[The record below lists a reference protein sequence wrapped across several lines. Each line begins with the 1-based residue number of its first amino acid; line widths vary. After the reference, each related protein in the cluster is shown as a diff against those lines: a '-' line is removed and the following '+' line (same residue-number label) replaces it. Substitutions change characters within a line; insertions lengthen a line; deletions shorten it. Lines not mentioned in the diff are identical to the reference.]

1 MRAGCSTSATLPR
14 RPRRPRPS
22 DGIRAPAAWGCTS
35 SPGPAL
41 RTAGPCSAAAS
52 TCGRTSTSAGPP
64 PRRRVGRPPR
74 PQCRASQ
81 PPPQIPHADPPR
93 TRWSRCRTPGSP
105 GSARRPH
112 DRRRA
117 GADRRRPHRPRE
129 SWMNPA
135 RRTARIAGWFFI
147 ATFVTSIPAQFFCYE
162 PVLQHADYIVGAGAT
177 TRVSVGA
184 FLEVLLAIAGIG
196 TAVVLFPIL
205 KRQSEAIAL
214 GYVASRV
221 VESTIIAV
229 GIVSVLSVV
238 TLQRDLAAAPGADRA
253 SLLIAGRSLVAFHD
267 WTFLLGPGLLAGLG
281 NGLMLGYLMYRS
293 GLVPRGMT
301 LLGLI
306 GGPLIF
312 ASGIAVLLGVYDQVS
327 IWSAIATIPE
337 FLWELSLGIYLI
349 VKGFRPSPILDG
361 PPEPRPRHYDR
372 ELGIPASRHAA
383 PDSDLSTQPA
393 EQP

>member
-35 SPGPAL
+35 SPGPAP
-41 RTAGPCSAAAS
+41 RTAGPCAAAAS
-52 TCGRTSTSAGPP
+52 TGGRASTSTGPP

-81 PPPQIPHADPPR
+81 PPPEIPQADPPR
-93 TRWSRCRTPGSP
+93 ARWSRCRTPRSTS
-105 GSARRPH
+105 SARRPG
-112 DRRRA
+112 DRPRA
-117 GADRRRPHRPRE
+117 GADRRRPHGPRE

-162 PVLQHADYIVGAGAT
+162 PVLQHADYILGAGAT

-196 TAVVLFPIL
+196 AAVVLFPIL

-229 GIVSVLSVV
+229 GIVSVLSIV
-238 TLQRDLAAAPGADRA
+238 TPSAGPRRSPRRGLRLPPHRRQVAGRRPRLDVPARARPPRRARQRAAAGLRDVPVGPGAPRNDPARAHRRAADLRLGDRGTA
-253 SLLIAGRSLVAFHD
+253 RRLR
-267 WTFLLGPGLLAGLG
+267 PGLRLVRDRDHPGVPVGVVAGHLPRRQ
-281 NGLMLGYLMYRS
+281 GL
-293 GLVPRGMT
+293 P
-301 LLGLI
+301 
-306 GGPLIF
+306 
-312 ASGIAVLLGVYDQVS
+312 GV
-327 IWSAIATIPE
+327 
-337 FLWELSLGIYLI
+337 
-349 VKGFRPSPILDG
+349 
-361 PPEPRPRHYDR
+361 
-372 ELGIPASRHAA
+372 
-383 PDSDLSTQPA
+383 
-393 EQP
+393 